1 MNKEELIEFLKEQ
14 LKVELTV
21 EDDGRFLKVKILL
34 VDEIITEDIAHI

>member
-14 LKVELTV
+14 LKVELSV

-34 VDEIITEDIAHI
+34 GDEIITDDIAHI